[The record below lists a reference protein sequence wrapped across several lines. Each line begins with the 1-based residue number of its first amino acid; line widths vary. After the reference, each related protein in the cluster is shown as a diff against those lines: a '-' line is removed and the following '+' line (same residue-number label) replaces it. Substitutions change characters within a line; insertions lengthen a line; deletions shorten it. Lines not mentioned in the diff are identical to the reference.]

1 MAEQLISTAEH
12 DRLPDSYVRP
22 ETQRPRLH
30 EVIPDAEIPVVD
42 LADPD
47 RAAVVARVAEACRT
61 HGFFQVGT
69 RSSLVVGSSNDPL
82 RRNGNSIPS
91 PPPSSFSSVPRRCA

>member
-22 ETQRPRLH
+22 ETQRPRLR
-30 EVIPDAEIPVVD
+30 EVFPDAEIPVVD

-61 HGFFQVGT
+61 HGFFQVQSRG
-69 RSSLVVGSSNDPL
+69 RLVKRPTATQRQFHPL
-82 RRNGNSIPS
+82 
-91 PPPSSFSSVPRRCA
+91 PPPSSFSPVPRRCA

>member
-12 DRLPDSYVRP
+12 DTLPDSYVRP
-22 ETQRPRLH
+22 ETQRPRLR
-30 EVIPDAEIPVVD
+30 EVVPDAEIPVVD
-42 LADPD
+42 LAVPD

-69 RSSLVVGSSNDPL
+69 TRSVAQV
-82 RRNGNSIPS
+82 RPS
-91 PPPSSFSSVPRRCA
+91 PLDRTDLVSINKNK

>member
-1 MAEQLISTAEH
+1 MAEQLISTADH

-22 ETQRPRLH
+22 ETQRPRLR
-30 EVIPDAEIPVVD
+30 EVVPDAEIPVVD

-69 RSSLVVGSSNDPL
+69 GYGSVVLVVGSPL
-82 RRNGNSIPS
+82 AVRSI
-91 PPPSSFSSVPRRCA
+91 VVLIW